1 MLYAIELMRRDTDQK
16 PVGLLP
22 PKATFSPEIPEEF
35 LSKEAARPLT
45 PPSRNRW
52 RYSKR
57 TVYKRRRRVACLVLV
72 VVLAMGS
79 LLLLN
84 DVGLTSEE
92 LLDRVVAPAGER
104 APQPLTKDP
113 AIEEEEA
120 TGEEAAAAPDDPTL
134 YLTVPRLG
142 LYEHTVRNDESE
154 AALDLGAIKLP
165 RTGFPWEKE
174 DSNTYIACHR
184 LGWPGNESFN
194 QCLNLPSM
202 QKGDTIFLEDTNGTA
217 YEYRVTETL
226 VVEPNDTWVT
236 APVPDK
242 NVVSLQTCIESPGDL
257 STLGPNWSA
266 RFVVRAEQAEE
277 GPSSNFR
284 RLAGK
289 SVASYTDLLQTPSAR
304 YQLDSVPQAASN
316 AGRYAGILFARMSRV
331 QVAVRRL

>member
-1 MLYAIELMRRDTDQK
+1 MDVMLYATELMRRDTDQK

-22 PKATFSPEIPEEF
+22 SRATFSPETPKEFVSEEV
-35 LSKEAARPLT
+35 SRPLT

-72 VVLAMGS
+72 VALAVGG
-79 LLLLN
+79 LLLL
-84 DVGLTSEE
+84 DDIGLTSEE
-92 LLDRVVAPAGER
+92 LLDRAVPPAGER
-104 APQPLTKDP
+104 APQPLTKAP
-113 AIEEEEA
+113 AIE
-120 TGEEAAAAPDDPTL
+120 EEAAAAPDDPTL

-142 LYEHTVRNDESE
+142 LYDHTVKNDESE

-165 RTGFPWEKE
+165 RTGFPWDGE
-174 DSNTYIACHR
+174 DTNTYIACHR

-202 QKGDTIFLEDTNGTA
+202 QNGDTIFLEDTNGTA

-236 APVPDK
+236 TPITGK

-257 STLGPNWSA
+257 YTLGPNWSA

-277 GPSSNFR
+277 GPSSDFR

-289 SVASYTDLLQTPSAR
+289 SVAAYTDLL
-304 YQLDSVPQAASN
+304 
-316 AGRYAGILFARMSRV
+316 
-331 QVAVRRL
+331 